1 MRFTVEQMVITD
13 ADGKPVA
20 DRETTYHVVEA
31 DTLGEALT
39 SFLSAHDAEM
49 MGTIQRFHGAQATA
63 TGRQGLMVFTLHL
76 MPGSDVFRGNSA
88 RTSPDETRAAE
99 HAAGEIRPDQ
109 RER

>member
-1 MRFTVEQMVITD
+1 
-13 ADGKPVA
+13 
-20 DRETTYHVVEA
+20 
-31 DTLGEALT
+31 
-39 SFLSAHDAEM
+39 
-49 MGTIQRFHGAQATA
+49 
-63 TGRQGLMVFTLHL
+63 MVFTLHL